1 MKWLL
6 LIACIGCQSGETGAP
21 AEARKATGATTNEY
35 AGDIERLCNAMTLS
49 GADKLPQGER
59 MMPLAQWMAKA
70 LKTPEGKAF
79 MLKTNQ
85 LPRGPEHVE
94 ALMSEAKRVGLE
106 DCPLAEY
113 WR

>member
-6 LIACIGCQSGETGAP
+6 LIACIGCQSGETGTP
-21 AEARKATGATTNEY
+21 AETRKPTGATTNEY

-59 MMPLAQWMAKA
+59 MMPLAQWVAGA
-70 LKTPEGKAF
+70 LVTPEGKAF

-85 LPRGPEHVE
+85 MPKGAHADALDAE
-94 ALMSEAKRVGLE
+94 ATRVGLA
-106 DCPLAEY
+106 DCPLSAY

>member
-6 LIACIGCQSGETGAP
+6 LLACIGCQSGQSSESGGAP
-21 AEARKATGATTNEY
+21 APTSRATTNEY

-59 MMPLAQWMAKA
+59 MMPLAQWVAA
-70 LKTPEGKAF
+70 NLKTPEGKAF

-85 LPRGPEHVE
+85 LPKGEHADVLE
-94 ALMSEAKRVGLE
+94 AEAARVGLAG
-106 DCPLAEY
+106 CPLADF